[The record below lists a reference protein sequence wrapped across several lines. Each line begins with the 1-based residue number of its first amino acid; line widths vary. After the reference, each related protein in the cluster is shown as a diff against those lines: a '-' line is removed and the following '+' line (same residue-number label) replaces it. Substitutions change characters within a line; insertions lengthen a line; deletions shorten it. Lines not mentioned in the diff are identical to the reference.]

1 MRHCCDV
8 PDGMSRRHFISHLA
22 GTSAAFALP
31 AFAFTRTLRAN
42 APALAKAHKSA
53 ILIWLGGGPPTIDM
67 WDLKVGAPTGGP
79 SKAINTTGDFQ
90 ISEKLPLLAQQMKH
104 LSVVRSM
111 STREAD
117 HERGRYYM
125 HTGYVPNP
133 SVEYPS
139 YGSVISHELEDLVP
153 QLEIPPFVSIGGPSE
168 GPGFLGMAYAPF
180 QVDANG
186 NVRDTQMSV
195 PWQRMVDRLKLLET
209 VEARFIQERR
219 GSAAAEHAKVL
230 RKTQDLLTSEQMKA
244 FQVRSE
250 PQDVQTKYGDTG
262 VGRGCLMARRLV
274 EVGVPF
280 VEVDFGGW
288 DLHDNCF
295 TSLDTKLP
303 ELDQAFGALI
313 EDLQQRG
320 MLSSTVVLC
329 MGEFGRTPQ
338 INGKAGRD
346 HFARA
351 WSAVLGG
358 GGIRG
363 GRAIGKTSADGSTV
377 ESDPYSSEDL
387 MASVC
392 RALDISLD
400 TTFTTPSGR
409 PMKIANSGRV
419 IGELFA

>member
-1 MRHCCDV
+1 
-8 PDGMSRRHFISHLA
+8 
-22 GTSAAFALP
+22 
-31 AFAFTRTLRAN
+31 
-42 APALAKAHKSA
+42 
-53 ILIWLGGGPPTIDM
+53 
-67 WDLKVGAPTGGP
+67 
-79 SKAINTTGDFQ
+79 
-90 ISEKLPLLAQQMKH
+90 
-104 LSVVRSM
+104 
-111 STREAD
+111 
-117 HERGRYYM
+117 
-125 HTGYVPNP
+125 
-133 SVEYPS
+133 
-139 YGSVISHELEDLVP
+139 VIAHELEDAVP
-153 QLEIPPFVSIGGPSE
+153 QLEIPPFVSIGSPSE

-186 NVRDTQMSV
+186 NVRDTAMNVS
-195 PWQRMVDRLKLLET
+195 WQRMADRLKLLEA

-219 GSAAAEHAKVL
+219 GSAAEEHAKVL

-250 PQDVQTKYGDTG
+250 EQKVQERYGNTN

-288 DLHDNCF
+288 DLHQNCF
-295 TSLDTKLP
+295 TTLETKLP
-303 ELDQAFGALI
+303 ELDQAMSALV
-313 EDLQQRG
+313 EDLEQRG
-320 MLSSTVVLC
+320 LLSSTVVMC
-329 MGEFGRTPQ
+329 MGEFGRTPR
-338 INGKAGRD
+338 INGEAGRD

-358 GGIRG
+358 AGIRG
-363 GRAIGKTSADGSTV
+363 GRAIGKTSADGTDV
-377 ESDPYSSEDL
+377 ESDPFSSEDL

-392 RALDISLD
+392 RALDISLE